1 MKSYGN
7 IPCYVR
13 GGVAMAYGYKDI
25 VCAPMRKR
33 SVDTHFRRQIRYLTS
48 VAILNN
54 LHHRGEISLATWY
67 VAENALATR
76 YHMSDNSIYRVWS
89 PDHESDFPVQ
99 RAERSLYMRNTK

>member
-1 MKSYGN
+1 
-7 IPCYVR
+7 
-13 GGVAMAYGYKDI
+13 MAYGYKDI

-54 LHHRGEISLATWY
+54 LYHRGEISLATWY

-76 YHMSDNSIYRVWS
+76 YHMSDNSIYRVWG

-99 RAERSLYMRNTK
+99 RAERSLYIRKTK

>member
-1 MKSYGN
+1 
-7 IPCYVR
+7 
-13 GGVAMAYGYKDI
+13 MAYGYKDI

-54 LHHRGEISLATWY
+54 LYHRGEISLATWY

-89 PDHESDFPVQ
+89 PDHESDFPGQ
-99 RAERSLYMRNTK
+99 RAERSLYMRKTK

>member
-1 MKSYGN
+1 
-7 IPCYVR
+7 
-13 GGVAMAYGYKDI
+13 MAYGYKDI

-54 LHHRGEISLATWY
+54 LYHRGEISLATWY

-89 PDHESDFPVQ
+89 PDHESDLPVQ
-99 RAERSLYMRNTK
+99 SAERSLYMRKTK

>member
-1 MKSYGN
+1 
-7 IPCYVR
+7 
-13 GGVAMAYGYKDI
+13 MAYGYKDI

-54 LHHRGEISLATWY
+54 LYHRGEISLATWY

-99 RAERSLYMRNTK
+99 RAERSLYMRKTK

>member
-1 MKSYGN
+1 
-7 IPCYVR
+7 
-13 GGVAMAYGYKDI
+13 MAYGYKDI

-54 LHHRGEISLATWY
+54 LYHRGEISLATWY

-76 YHMSDNSIYRVWS
+76 YRLSDNSIYRVWS
-89 PDHESDFPVQ
+89 PDYASSFVDQ
-99 RAERSLYMRNTK
+99 RAERTLYMQRKQ

>member
-1 MKSYGN
+1 
-7 IPCYVR
+7 
-13 GGVAMAYGYKDI
+13 MAYGYKDI

-54 LHHRGEISLATWY
+54 LYHRGEISLATWY
-67 VAENALATR
+67 VAENALTTR
-76 YHMSDNSIYRVWS
+76 YRLSDNSIYRVWS

-99 RAERSLYMRNTK
+99 RAERSLYMRKTK